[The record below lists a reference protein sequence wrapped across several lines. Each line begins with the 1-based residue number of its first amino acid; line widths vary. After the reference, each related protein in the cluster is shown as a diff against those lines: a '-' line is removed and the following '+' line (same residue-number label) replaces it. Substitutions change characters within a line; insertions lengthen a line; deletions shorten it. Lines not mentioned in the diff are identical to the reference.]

1 MAVLQI
7 EERKRMTRNIVR
19 IKIIF
24 ILTFIIIISIIS
36 YLYFGAEQIQ
46 RRIKGRVY
54 NKVIM
59 QEDVLS
65 EIVEKKR
72 LEEILYF
79 KEMKK
84 DIDSSIKY
92 TYYKELKDE
101 RIDKVFQEFSL
112 MRISEKWDETVVFEI
127 SPTVIC
133 ALWDDYM
140 YGFYYTVNDEPIDA
154 VWGNDVEEN
163 EFEAVIVGIGKY
175 WYRTEKITDHWWYYE
190 TKTIWLYPPAHRF

>member
-1 MAVLQI
+1 MN
-7 EERKRMTRNIVR
+7 RNNAGI
-19 IKIIF
+19 IMIF
-24 ILTFIIIISIIS
+24 ILKFVVIVSIIS

-46 RRIKGRVY
+46 RKIKERVC
-54 NKVIM
+54 NKVIK
-59 QEDVLS
+59 QEDVLL
-65 EIVEKKR
+65 EIAEKEW

-79 KEMKK
+79 KETQT

-112 MRISEKWDETVVFEI
+112 MLIRKQSDESVVFDVR
-127 SPTVIC
+127 PTVIC

-140 YGFYYTVNDEPIDA
+140 YGFYYTETDEPIDA
-154 VWGNDVEEN
+154 VWGQDMEEN
-163 EFEAVIVGIGKY
+163 EYEAVFYNVGKY

-190 TKTIWLYPPAHRF
+190 TKILWLFPLPRRF